1 MLILKFAI
9 DFYDLEL
16 VLMNELV
23 IMKIVAKHSQI
34 SYYKWKV

>member
-34 SYYKWKV
+34 SYY